1 MHDSA
6 HSLVAMP
13 SNHAP
18 EEHHMS
24 AVMSPYAFAQA
35 VTKIIKEAGHEK
47 EIRPQMMYNYR
58 KNNLLKKPLTDEYAA
73 EWAARYIARNL
84 SK

>member
-1 MHDSA
+1 
-6 HSLVAMP
+6 
-13 SNHAP
+13 
-18 EEHHMS
+18 MS
-24 AVMSPYAFAQA
+24 AAPKIMSPYAFAAA
-35 VTKIIKEAGHEK
+35 VTAIIKEAGHAK

-84 SK
+84 TK